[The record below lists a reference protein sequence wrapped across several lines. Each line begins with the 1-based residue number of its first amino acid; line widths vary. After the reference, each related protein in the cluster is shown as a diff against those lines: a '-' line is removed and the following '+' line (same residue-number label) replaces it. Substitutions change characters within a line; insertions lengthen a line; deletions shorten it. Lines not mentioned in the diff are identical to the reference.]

1 MAGRRRPQDAREG
14 IQLGLE
20 ADASLRGNPRLLTH
34 PALLGQLHAQ
44 LTEALGAED
53 ARLALLQ
60 AGFLAGLRDGRAV
73 AGSVF
78 GSHGETAAGPR
89 LGFDLRPLPG
99 RGLDLLGTWSEARE
113 AEGHVSQ
120 LGASRGPVCSVTT
133 GYTAGWLSELL
144 DEDVIVVET
153 ACAASGAPA
162 CTFRVR
168 PAESWNDREP
178 GAAEVLAAL
187 EFDALHASLEGSD
200 TESDAEPPD
209 GLSVDPD
216 LPIVHVW
223 GPVMIVP
230 YSGPRASIS
239 ALDLIARD
247 ENARQV
253 SVVVVDLGGTLVD
266 AGVGALGLEEVL
278 NAIERWGADAV
289 LAGVSPASEP
299 VLSRLRDRHL
309 LLHHELPQAI
319 AAAFQIAGAQ
329 QRVY

>member
-1 MAGRRRPQDAREG
+1 MADRRRSQAARAG

-44 LTEALGAED
+44 LGEALGPED

-73 AGSVF
+73 AAVLF
-78 GSHGETAAGPR
+78 GSHGEPAAGPR

-99 RGLDLLGTWSEARE
+99 RRLDLVGTWSEARE

-120 LGASRGPVCSVTT
+120 LGASHEPVCSLTA

-144 DEDVIVVET
+144 DEDVAVVET

-162 CTFRVR
+162 CTFRVQ
-168 PAESWNDREP
+168 PAESWSNPEP
-178 GAAEVLAAL
+178 AAAQVLAAL
-187 EFDALHASLEGSD
+187 DFDALHAAIESAD
-200 TESDAEPPD
+200 AESDPQPPD
-209 GLSVDPD
+209 GCSVDPD

-230 YSGPRASIS
+230 YSGPGASIS

-247 ENARQV
+247 ENARDV
-253 SVVVVDLGGTLVD
+253 SVVVVDLGGMLVD

-278 NAIERWGADAV
+278 DAIERCGADAV

-299 VLSRLRDRHL
+299 VLAQLRDRHL